1 MMMKKQAKLIER
13 KIKTSGMG
21 SFREKLFAV
30 GISKNAAE
38 LITSAKRQSLVIT
51 NWLVESE
58 IAGVVGNKLIL
69 LMDPSELIA

>member
-13 KIKTSGMG
+13 KIKTSGMD

-58 IAGVVGNKLIL
+58 IAGAVGNKLIL